1 MGDAPKEVPLGD
13 APKEVTLG
21 GAPKEVTLGER
32 PQAAIREQLYDNGCI
47 HPIVMAYIAPDS
59 AMLHPGYRYFLTLPR
74 FHVHQIAGK
83 LKMNGGRDEQE
94 GIGSKPA
101 VYG

>member
-1 MGDAPKEVPLGD
+1 MKNREFSQDPSPLYLF
-13 APKEVTLG
+13 TNFFF
-21 GAPKEVTLGER
+21 
-32 PQAAIREQLYDNGCI
+32 DNPMFQMWRKHLNEC
-47 HPIVMAYIAPDS
+47 VV
-59 AMLHPGYRYFLTLPR
+59 TLPR

-94 GIGSKPA
+94 RIGSKPA

>member
-1 MGDAPKEVPLGD
+1 MQRTGKSGLAFFRNHRARAVDYDVSPLLRLNFCFD
-13 APKEVTLG
+13 
-21 GAPKEVTLGER
+21 
-32 PQAAIREQLYDNGCI
+32 
-47 HPIVMAYIAPDS
+47 
-59 AMLHPGYRYFLTLPR
+59 LTLPR

-94 GIGSKPA
+94 RTGSKPA

>member
-1 MGDAPKEVPLGD
+1 MMTVLLPGL
-13 APKEVTLG
+13 
-21 GAPKEVTLGER
+21 R
-32 PQAAIREQLYDNGCI
+32 PAAFIRATKA
-47 HPIVMAYIAPDS
+47 V
-59 AMLHPGYRYFLTLPR
+59 TLPR

-94 GIGSKPA
+94 RIGSKPA

>member
-1 MGDAPKEVPLGD
+1 MAFKLHLVMF
-13 APKEVTLG
+13 VTL
-21 GAPKEVTLGER
+21 
-32 PQAAIREQLYDNGCI
+32 PQ
-47 HPIVMAYIAPDS
+47 
-59 AMLHPGYRYFLTLPR
+59 